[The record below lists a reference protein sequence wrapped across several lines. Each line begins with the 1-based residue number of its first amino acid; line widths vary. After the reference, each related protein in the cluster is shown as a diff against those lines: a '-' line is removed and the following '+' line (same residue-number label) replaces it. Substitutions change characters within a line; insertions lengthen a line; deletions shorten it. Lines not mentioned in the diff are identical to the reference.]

1 MLPLLRQ
8 ARVVAKSSALRAAF
22 SSAAPDLKTQIP
34 PPAPYTGLFSTNFD
48 VTQPEHKA
56 RMERW
61 KWILELLGYFNEEAT
76 VTNKS
81 ALLYNSCVNQAAH
94 PSFYRAL
101 DLPPDFRSQQALLIL
116 HVWIV
121 HRRLIGAKTPNAPKD
136 KVDPGKLLQ
145 EALFDRLWEDTTVR
159 IRNQNVSELTVNK
172 HLHEVQQRSFNQ
184 CVAYDQYFASHGAK
198 RSLSEAISK
207 HVLNVE
213 PSSKPSQ
220 TALLT
225 AYVQRELKTIQK
237 VLVIEEGPEMPLE
250 ALETGDLPWGPPLA
264 NPGNMTYDDDE
275 FDLIGQRYGNWRS
288 ALDVRGT
295 RYFWNLTTR
304 FSSWD
309 KPTDA
314 TK

>member
-1 MLPLLRQ
+1 MHMLGRHSLRSLSSKCVRLSST
-8 ARVVAKSSALRAAF
+8 AAKVNS
-22 SSAAPDLKTQIP
+22 KTQIP
-34 PPAPYTGLFSTNFD
+34 PPAPYTGLFSSNFD

-61 KWILELLGYFNEEAT
+61 KWLLKLLGYFNEEASMT
-76 VTNKS
+76 TKS
-81 ALLYNSCVNQAAH
+81 ALLYSSCVNQAAH

-101 DLPPDFRSQQALLIL
+101 DIPPDFRSQQALLIL

-121 HRRLIGAKTPNAPKD
+121 HRRLISVKIPHADKS
-136 KVDPGKLLQ
+136 KVDPGKVLQ
-145 EALFDRLWEDTTVR
+145 EALFDRLWEDTTIR

-184 CVAYDQYFASHGAK
+184 CVAYDNYFASHGAK
-198 RSLSEAISK
+198 RALSDAISK

-225 AYVQRELKTIQK
+225 AYVQRELKTMQNQ
-237 VLVIEEGPEMPLE
+237 PLE
-250 ALETGDLPWGPPLA
+250 VLETGDLPWGPPLA
-264 NPGNMTYDDDE
+264 NPSNIAYDDDE

-288 ALDVRGT
+288 ALDIRGT

-304 FSSWD
+304 FSSWE
-309 KPTDA
+309 KPADTS
-314 TK
+314 K

>member
-1 MLPLLRQ
+1 MSLTLRTLGRH
-8 ARVVAKSSALRAAF
+8 ACRVKKDVVFRVA
-22 SSAAPDLKTQIP
+22 SSAAASGAYETKTQIP

-48 VTQPEHKA
+48 VTEPKHKA

-61 KWILELLGYFNEEAT
+61 KWLLELLGYFNEEAT
-76 VTNKS
+76 MTSKS
-81 ALLYNSCVNQAAH
+81 ALLFNSCVNQAAH

-101 DLPPDFRSQQALLIL
+101 DLPADFRSQQALLIL
-116 HVWIV
+116 HVWIA
-121 HRRLIGAKTPNAPKD
+121 HRRLIASKTPNTPKE
-136 KVDPGKLLQ
+136 KIDPGKLLQ

-184 CVAYDQYFASHGAK
+184 CVAYDQYFAANGAK

-213 PSSKPSQ
+213 PSAKPSQ

-225 AYVQRELKTIQK
+225 AYVQRELKTMQK
-237 VLVIEEGPEMPLE
+237 LPLE
-250 ALETGDLPWGPPLA
+250 VLETGDLPWGPPLA
-264 NPGNMTYDDDE
+264 NPSNMSYDDDE

-295 RYFWNLTTR
+295 RYFWNMTTR

-309 KPTDA
+309 KPTKD